1 MRFVHISD
9 IHLGKML
16 FQQNL
21 LEIQI
26 DLLDQIIDYLV
37 TQKIDVLIMAGD
49 IYDRSVPSNEA
60 VEALNNFLNKI
71 TLEHRIKVLMIAG
84 NHDSATRLNFASGLL
99 KQEGLYIE
107 AYPQE
112 KMKPIVIE
120 GVNFYL
126 LPFFKPS
133 YIRYLFDDD
142 KITTYQEA
150 MEVYLAHQDIDYNEP
165 NVLITHQF
173 IAGNKEIV
181 RSESEVVL
189 SVGGTEIIDVNLF
202 TKFDYV
208 ALGHIHAP
216 QKIKQ
221 ETIRYSGSLMRYSFD
236 EVKQDKSIVDVN
248 IEGKNVSYQ
257 LIELKPKQ
265 DLIKLSDNFEII
277 MSEKYEG
284 DNNNFYAIEL
294 LDKMITP
301 NAIDYLRTKFE
312 KVLQITYPNLINNQI
327 SNNTKADAG
336 FEKLSSLE
344 LFEQFYQKIKGVEL
358 SVEAKEIVAKIIE
371 GGNKDAA

>member
-9 IHLGKML
+9 IHLGKLL

-26 DLLDQIIDYLV
+26 DLLDQVIDYLV
-37 TQKIDVLIMAGD
+37 DQKIDVLIMAGD

-60 VEALNNFLNKI
+60 VEALNNFLTKVI
-71 TLEHRIKVLMIAG
+71 LQHHKKVLMISG
-84 NHDSATRLNFASGLL
+84 NHDSATRLSFASGLL

-112 KMKPIVIE
+112 KMEPVVID

-133 YIRYLFDDD
+133 YLRYLYQDDT
-142 KITTYQEA
+142 IITYQDA
-150 MEVYLAHQDIDYNEP
+150 MKAYLLHQEIDYSQS

-173 IAGNKEIV
+173 IAGNKEVV

-189 SVGGTEIIDVNLF
+189 SVGGTEIIDVDLF
-202 TKFDYV
+202 TDFDYV

-236 EVKQDKSIVDVN
+236 EVNQEKSIVDVT
-248 IEGKNVSYQ
+248 IKGKEVSYQ
-257 LIELKPKQ
+257 LVELKPKQ
-265 DLIKLSDNFEII
+265 DLIKITDSFETI
-277 MSEKYEG
+277 MSTQYSS

-294 LDKMITP
+294 LDKTLVP
-301 NAIDYLRTKFE
+301 SAIDYLRTKFA

-327 SNNTKADAG
+327 GNNTKADVG

-344 LFEQFYQKIKGVEL
+344 LFEQFYQKIKGEEL
-358 SVEAKEIVAKIIE
+358 SEEARDIVAKIIE
-371 GGNKDAA
+371 GGNEDAA